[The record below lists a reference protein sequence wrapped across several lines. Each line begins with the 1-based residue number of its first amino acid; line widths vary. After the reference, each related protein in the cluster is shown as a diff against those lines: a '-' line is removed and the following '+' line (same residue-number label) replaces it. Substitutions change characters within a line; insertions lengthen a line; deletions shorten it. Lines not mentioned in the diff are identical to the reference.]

1 MANWEKLI
9 EEHYSKKN
17 KIDENTIFELI
28 EQALLAEGY
37 QDSEVIKNHPS
48 MRLSTKGTKK
58 AGGEPYDED
67 PPKARSKSAP
77 AGFGALE
84 EVSGIAHDETM
95 GRVVTDASGNKLT
108 LTAFKSYAKT
118 DIKDLFAGD
127 SGKSPL
133 KKLLTINIEDYLKT
147 LSGGKP
153 YTIAYTSNKGI
164 TAEQEK
170 KLQSAVVVV
179 GKEDDGTVHAFIRFG
194 GGTTW
199 AKGKFA
205 KATGYSLGLS
215 NPNRGELSEA
225 FIAAA
230 IVLRFLNL
238 PDTADFDANGV
249 EIRPA
254 KGLVT
259 TAQVTDFLIDGL
271 KSGEITAV
279 GDSDDDVGE
288 KGEAPDESTSGIKF
302 SKKISP
308 GKVEDKTPVDTI
320 RMKVE
325 LRKPSMQGLLKIADP
340 KSFVRTDSLVQKYLE
355 AATNYANK
363 EIIKWAVGVSKK
375 ATNELDPSKAMG
387 FFINKFDNVITVSGI
402 GTKTQSLTK
411 VDLQMTCS
419 GEGCPATGVSID
431 GAGDLNAPVK
441 QLARLSLKAGPIKHF
456 GGGAATSPQKAVDVL
471 QGVFPVGDKDKEFKK
486 KLEAWKNNQ
495 RDELWGFKTVTSKNK
510 KGETK
515 TKKVFDKG
523 ASNVDK
529 IAAHRASELRKLITT
544 YFNYVKTKLT
554 ANKDGSSDP
563 EFLEKMVKGLLSHSV
578 EGKVEKKKDGT
589 IGKDYSNETGVILVQ
604 STDAGD
610 FYKIDFT
617 KLKAALGTGADFSA
631 TQVGDDNPYLTIWT
645 SRIENEEGDVVD
657 IKPPE
662 SVDDPRVLFT
672 MRLLARHPT
681 KGGEILRLEKG
692 PLMKK
697 VAGLDQE
704 KDRLVY
710 RDGKLVAV

>member
-84 EVSGIAHDETM
+84 EAGLTPATLKKGDRIDTFTGKFDKGDEFELVGGEKVTFLNLNGEPEPKPGSPSDKM
-95 GRVVTDASGNKLT
+95 NNHNKDVIDLMKAGTLPKTVKLYTTDGRLISSGNIQKTKEFGSSSSGLT
-108 LTAFKSYAKT
+108 
-118 DIKDLFAGD
+118 
-127 SGKSPL
+127 
-133 KKLLTINIEDYLKT
+133 E
-147 LSGGKP
+147 
-153 YTIAYTSNKGI
+153 
-164 TAEQEK
+164 
-170 KLQSAVVVV
+170 
-179 GKEDDGTVHAFIRFG
+179 
-194 GGTTW
+194 
-199 AKGKFA
+199 
-205 KATGYSLGLS
+205 
-215 NPNRGELSEA
+215 PNRGELSEA

-259 TAQVTDFLIDGL
+259 TEQVTEFLIKGL
-271 KSGEITAV
+271 SNGEITAV
-279 GDSDDDVGE
+279 GDSDSDDE

-375 ATNELDPSKAMG
+375 ATDELDPSKAMG

-411 VDLQMTCS
+411 VDLQMTCT
-419 GEGCPATGVSID
+419 GDGCPATGVSID
-431 GAGDLNAPVK
+431 GAGDLNAPAK

-456 GGGAATSPQKAVDVL
+456 GGGAATSPQKAIDVL
-471 QGVFPVGDKDKEFKK
+471 QGVFPVGDKDEEFKNE
-486 KLEAWKNNQ
+486 LEVWKGKQ
-495 RDELWGFKTVTSKNK
+495 SDELWGFKTVTSTNK

-523 ASNVDK
+523 APNVDE
-529 IAAHRASELRKLITT
+529 IAAYRASELRKLVRI
-544 YFNYVKTKLT
+544 YFNHVRDELKIQGE
-554 ANKDGSSDP
+554 DSDP
-563 EFLEKMVKGLLSHSV
+563 VFLEKMIKGLLDNSV
-578 EGKVEKKKDGT
+578 YGKKSPKKGGPDF
-589 IGKDYSNETGVILVQ
+589 SQETGVILVQ

-617 KLKAALGTGADFSA
+617 KLEAALGTGADFSA

-657 IKPPE
+657 IKPPK

-672 MRLLARHPT
+672 MRLLGRHPT

>member
-28 EQALLAEGY
+28 EQALIAEGY
-37 QDSEVIKNHPS
+37 QDSEVIKNYPS

-84 EVSGIAHDETM
+84 EAGLTPGALKKGNRIDTFTDKFDKGDKFELVNGEEVTFDKENKHNKAVIDLMKAGTLPKTVKLYTKD
-95 GRVVTDASGNKLT
+95 GRLIASGNIQ
-108 LTAFKSYAKT
+108 KT
-118 DIKDLFAGD
+118 
-127 SGKSPL
+127 
-133 KKLLTINIEDYLKT
+133 
-147 LSGGKP
+147 
-153 YTIAYTSNKGI
+153 
-164 TAEQEK
+164 
-170 KLQSAVVVV
+170 
-179 GKEDDGTVHAFIRFG
+179 KEFG
-194 GGTTW
+194 GG
-199 AKGKFA
+199 
-205 KATGYSLGLS
+205 GLTQ
-215 NPNRGELSEA
+215 PNRGELSEA

-259 TAQVTDFLIDGL
+259 TKQVTDFLIDGL

-279 GDSDDDVGE
+279 GGDDDDVGE
-288 KGEAPDESTSGIKF
+288 KGEAPDENTSGIKF

-375 ATNELDPSKAMG
+375 ASDELDPSKAMG

-411 VDLQMTCS
+411 VDLQMTCT
-419 GEGCPATGVSID
+419 GDGCPATGVAIND
-431 GAGDLNAPVK
+431 PNDLNTPVK

-456 GGGAATSPQKAVDVL
+456 GGGAATSPQKAIDVL
-471 QGVFPVGDKDKEFKK
+471 QGVFPVGDKDTEFKE
-486 KLEAWKNNQ
+486 KLETWKNKQ
-495 RDELWGFKTVTSKNK
+495 SDELWGFKTVTSTNK

-523 ASNVDK
+523 APNVDE
-529 IAAHRASELRKLITT
+529 IAAYRASQLRELVKT
-544 YFNYVKTKLT
+544 YFNHVRDELKIQ
-554 ANKDGSSDP
+554 GEESDP
-563 EFLEKMVKGLLSHSV
+563 VFLEKMIKGLIDNSVKG
-578 EGKVEKKKDGT
+578 KKSPKEDGP
-589 IGKDYSNETGVILVQ
+589 DFSDETGVILVQ

-617 KLKAALGTGADFSA
+617 KLNAALGTGADFSA
-631 TQVGDDNPYLTIWT
+631 TQVGDDNPYLTVWS
-645 SRIENEEGDVVD
+645 SRIKNEEGDVVD
-657 IKPPE
+657 LVEPK

-672 MRLLARHPT
+672 MRLLGRHPT

>member
-28 EQALLAEGY
+28 EQALIAEGY
-37 QDSEVIKNHPS
+37 QDSEVIKNYPS

-84 EVSGIAHDETM
+84 EAGLTPAALKKDDGRITKFTDKFDKGDEFELVNGEKVIFLNLNKELEPGSPSDKMNKHNKEQIELMKNRTLPKT
-95 GRVVTDASGNKLT
+95 VKLYTTDGDLISSGNIK
-108 LTAFKSYAKT
+108 KT
-118 DIKDLFAGD
+118 
-127 SGKSPL
+127 
-133 KKLLTINIEDYLKT
+133 
-147 LSGGKP
+147 
-153 YTIAYTSNKGI
+153 
-164 TAEQEK
+164 
-170 KLQSAVVVV
+170 
-179 GKEDDGTVHAFIRFG
+179 KEFG
-194 GGTTW
+194 GG
-199 AKGKFA
+199 
-205 KATGYSLGLS
+205 GLTQ
-215 NPNRGELSEA
+215 PNRGELSEA

-259 TAQVTDFLIDGL
+259 TEQVTDFLINGL
-271 KSGEITAV
+271 SNGEITAV
-279 GDSDDDVGE
+279 GDSDDDE
-288 KGEAPDESTSGIKF
+288 KPVAPDESTSGIKF

-320 RMKVE
+320 RMKIE

-375 ATNELDPSKAMG
+375 ATDELDPSKAMG

-411 VDLQMTCS
+411 VDLQMTCT
-419 GEGCPATGVSID
+419 GDGCPATGVAIND
-431 GAGDLNAPVK
+431 PNDLNTPVK

-456 GGGAATSPQKAVDVL
+456 GGGAATSPQKAIDVL
-471 QGVFPVGDKDKEFKK
+471 QGVFPVGDKDTEFKK
-486 KLEAWKNNQ
+486 ELEAWKDKQ
-495 RDELWGFKTVTSKNK
+495 SDELWGFKTVTSTNK

-523 ASNVDK
+523 APNVDE
-529 IAAHRASELRKLITT
+529 IAAYRASELRKLVKT
-544 YFNYVKTKLT
+544 YFNHVRDELKIQGE
-554 ANKDGSSDP
+554 DSDP
-563 EFLEKMVKGLLSHSV
+563 VFLEKMIKGLLDNSV
-578 EGKVEKKKDGT
+578 KGKKSPKEGGPDF
-589 IGKDYSNETGVILVQ
+589 SQETGVILVQ

-645 SRIENEEGDVVD
+645 SRIKDEEGDVVD
-657 IKPPE
+657 IKPPK

-672 MRLLARHPT
+672 MRLLGRHPT